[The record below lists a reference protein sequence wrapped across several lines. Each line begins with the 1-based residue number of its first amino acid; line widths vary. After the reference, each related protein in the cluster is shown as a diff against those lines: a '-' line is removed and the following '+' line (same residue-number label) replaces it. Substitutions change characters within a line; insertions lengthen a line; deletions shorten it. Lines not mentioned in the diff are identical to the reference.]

1 MTRFQPALLRMLTF
15 HQVGEDGLIGP
26 ETKIFLTV
34 RVEGLDLDAD
44 EEIASAAMTTTAQQ
58 TGIPF
63 TRTGILVVLVERK
76 EDLDAK
82 TETRSSHVVIT
93 RVAGEVAKPRNRQT
107 MPATGGTGD
116 LEIIQ
121 EDLNVLV
128 EVKEGR
134 EIPLR

>member
-1 MTRFQPALLRMLTF
+1 MTR
-15 HQVGEDGLIGP
+15 P

-34 RVEGLDLDAD
+34 RGEGLDLDAD
-44 EEIASAAMTTTAQQ
+44 EEIASAEMTTAAQQ

-82 TETRSSHVVIT
+82 TETRSSHVVKT
-93 RVAGEVAKPRNRQT
+93 RGAGEVVKPRNQT
-107 MPATGGTGD
+107 MPATGGTEG

-121 EDLNVLV
+121 TDLDVLV

-134 EIPLR
+134 EIPPK

>member
-15 HQVGEDGLIGP
+15 HQVGEDGLTGP

-63 TRTGILVVLVERK
+63 TRMGSLVVLVERR

-93 RVAGEVAKPRNRQT
+93 RVAGEVAKPRNQT
-107 MPATGGTGD
+107 MPATGGTED

-134 EIPLR
+134 EIPFR